1 MTLFI
6 FEIKIN
12 VCVRCTLYVYWTV
25 FGVAV
30 VRDEERRFFL
40 FIFQYADTHT
50 HTEHFQNS
58 KQSNYGYRNFLHLSF
73 TILFCYWNGIQW
85 RHTNT
90 FVKSAIENSI
100 EMNTIGKHFSF
111 FSIWLHSHSRTH
123 TQFTWFSFWSILFH
137 SIAQWT
143 IAEFDFTKINGN
155 ILKTLWWRERSS
167 QFNRKKV

>member
-1 MTLFI
+1 MYVVRVL
-6 FEIKIN
+6 N
-12 VCVRCTLYVYWTV
+12 GVRCGCCERWRETIFSLYFPIRRHTHTPNISKIPNNQTMVTV
-25 FGVAV
+25 
-30 VRDEERRFFL
+30 
-40 FIFQYADTHT
+40 IFCIYRSQYCFAIEMEINGDTHT
-50 HTEHFQNS
+50 D
-58 KQSNYGYRNFLHLSF
+58 
-73 TILFCYWNGIQW
+73 
-85 RHTNT
+85 T